1 MWHGVLMQNTLTQ
14 LRQNPAEWRRRGLT
28 PPDVI
33 QAMVERRLA
42 EPGHHAPVGDPS
54 YADFFRG

>member
-1 MWHGVLMQNTLTQ
+1 MRTQNDLHQ
-14 LRQNPAEWRRRGLT
+14 LRSNPMEWRRRGLT

-33 QAMVERRLA
+33 QAMVEQRLA
-42 EPGHHAPVGDPS
+42 EPGHSPLVGDPS

>member
-1 MWHGVLMQNTLTQ
+1 MRTNNLVQ
-14 LRQNPAEWRRRGLT
+14 LRQNPMEWRRRGLT

-33 QAMVERRLA
+33 RAMVEERLA
-42 EPGHHAPVGDPS
+42 EPGHTQSFTDPS

>member
-1 MWHGVLMQNTLTQ
+1 MRTNTLVQ
-14 LRQNPAEWRRRGLT
+14 LRQNPMEWRRRGLT

-33 QAMVERRLA
+33 RAMVEERLA
-42 EPGHHAPVGDPS
+42 EPGHTQPVGDPS